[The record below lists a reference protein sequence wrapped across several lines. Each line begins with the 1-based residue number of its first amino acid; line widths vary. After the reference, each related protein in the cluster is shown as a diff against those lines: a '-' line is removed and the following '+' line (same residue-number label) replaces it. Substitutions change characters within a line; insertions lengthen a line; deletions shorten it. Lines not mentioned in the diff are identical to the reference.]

1 MSDRERLLALI
12 REHSFRTG
20 DFLLASGKRSNFY
33 VDLRK
38 TSLTAEGATLMG
50 RLLLKELQ
58 TAGWNPAA
66 VGGLTLGA
74 DPITTATSMA
84 SFAAGSPLAGFLVRK
99 APKDHGT
106 GRRIER
112 AGDLPDGAP
121 VVVLDD
127 TVTTG
132 GSTLDAVR
140 AARSEGFQVIGALCV
155 VDRGEGGSEALAAE
169 NVPLRAVFSLRDL
182 NG

>member
-84 SFAAGSPLAGFLVRK
+84 AFAAGRRLAGFLVRK

-106 GRRIER
+106 GKRIER
-112 AGDLPDGAP
+112 AGDLPDGAD

-140 AARSEGFQVIGALCV
+140 AARAEGFQVIGALCV
-155 VDRGEGGSEALAAE
+155 VDRGEGGVVALAAE
-169 NVPLRAVFSLRDL
+169 GVPLRALFNLGDL
-182 NG
+182 VG